1 MSVVFGRVARRG
13 AVCGCGLFL
22 VVSLVATLP
31 GCSGGTRR
39 PRTRDDI
46 TRDKLSVETL
56 YLTEDGQRILAPLNQ
71 QGFVV
76 VDLAA
81 RKFAWPA
88 WQCMNPDCPGKQPDG
103 SPLLFPWPM
112 TFLEIGPD
120 GKLLPP
126 NTDAPDYQKKFEQ
139 SAEQKCPACLPR
151 RNLAA
156 ETPKQRQ
163 QYQNWCVPHVT
174 PRAAARLA
182 ELERETQ
189 AILARQPARP

>member
-1 MSVVFGRVARRG
+1 MIVRFERLAAGGSAASSLAVVISLA
-13 AVCGCGLFL
+13 L
-22 VVSLVATLP
+22 VLG

-56 YLTEDGQRILAPLNQ
+56 YLTDDGQRVLAPKNP

-88 WQCMNPDCPGKQPDG
+88 WECMNPDCPGKQADG
-103 SPLLFPWPM
+103 SRFLFPWPM

-126 NTDAPDYQKKFEQ
+126 NPNAPDYQKKFEQ

-156 ETPKQRQ
+156 ESPKQRQ
-163 QYQNWCVPHVT
+163 QYQSWCVPHVT

-189 AILARQPARP
+189 AILARQPAAP